1 MSASI
6 ALAARSCARCCLRTR
21 PRTRLDFEVH
31 GDVVLGSGGSGKISR
46 QRDADACSPH
56 GAAAPPAVTPCVLS
70 YIPENL
76 SPWLRRCKHRNR
88 EYPRPCSRY
97 SETSSIET
105 PFNFTNFRRKLI
117 IFKHEVRLNFT
128 KFHQVSLIFIRNC
141 QFRFQKTNAPQFHQV
156 S

>member
-1 MSASI
+1 MSASMV
-6 ALAARSCARCCLRTR
+6 LEARSCARCNLRTR
-21 PRTRLDFEVH
+21 ARTRLDFEVH
-31 GDVVLGSGGSGKISR
+31 GDVFLGSGGSGKISR

-105 PFNFTNFRRKLI
+105 PILGKSREKLVKFSKNSAKIQQILANFATFVKISKKISNF
-117 IFKHEVRLNFT
+117 
-128 KFHQVSLIFIRNC
+128 
-141 QFRFQKTNAPQFHQV
+141 
-156 S
+156 